1 MAPCYTLPA
10 MSNPPTGQD
19 LAGTVLAGKF
29 RLLSKLGEGGMSTVW
44 RAENLFVK
52 KTVAVKLM
60 HPEYARNPRT
70 LDRFRNEATSAG
82 RIGNAHICDIL
93 DFGQSELGPYIIM
106 EMLAGESFADLL
118 ERCGRIDPGLAVLII
133 RQSLRGLSAA
143 HAVGIVHRD
152 LKPENVFLH
161 YPEPNRMVVKLMDF
175 GISKFSEEMG
185 GGKTGAN
192 VLMGTPEYM
201 SPEQAE
207 GAANVDARTDI
218 WAMGVMLY
226 RAITGV
232 DPFRSNTLA
241 ATLLA
246 VTTKD
251 PPPMEQVLKGV
262 SPELAAVVQACL
274 AKDPNGRYPSSD
286 TLSQALAPFEA
297 APGTLP
303 PAEGEVVGA
312 GGSPTMPSVA
322 QANPSLPTYSS
333 ANQQLEMARAA
344 SLAGEEAA
352 GTAAGTA
359 AAAASIPATPVPAT
373 PPPTTPS
380 VQPAAPNAAQGAQTW
395 SNELS
400 GPPPGAEQS
409 WTMGDAGVGQR
420 PKPVSGG
427 GSGLI
432 IFLIVGL
439 LVVGGGVGFF
449 VFGPGKAMLA
459 GGGDTGAESGEPAE
473 TSGAGETGEVVAA
486 DADTAAAETASA
498 DGDTAAAE
506 GTTGTNEDVE
516 GTTGDTEA
524 AAEGTTGTTTEAAEG
539 TGTTGTTGETAGDSS
554 TGTTGGDGGTT
565 GGGDD
570 GSTSDG
576 STSGGS
582 GGSNKPNPDKS
593 KVFKSGNLYT
603 HRNRGPQGTYTQAMQ
618 YCLSL
623 RKKRFARLRGW
634 RSAKVNEIKR
644 FSNSGV
650 TKTLYWSKEQ
660 TGRGAKTVN
669 LFGGKVA
676 PSKQSNSKPRAF
688 CVASK

>member
-82 RIGNAHICDIL
+82 RIGNPHICDIL

-175 GISKFSEEMG
+175 GISKFTEEMG

-226 RAITGV
+226 RAITGA

-251 PPPMEQVLKGV
+251 PPSMEQVLKGA

-286 TLSQALAPFEA
+286 ALSQALAPFEA
-297 APGTLP
+297 PPGTLP
-303 PAEGEVVGA
+303 PAEGEAA
-312 GGSPTMPSVA
+312 GTDGSLTMPSVA

-344 SLAGEEAA
+344 SLAGEEGA

-359 AAAASIPATPVPAT
+359 AGAASVPATPIPATPVPAT
-373 PPPTTPS
+373 PTTPA
-380 VQPAAPNAAQGAQTW
+380 VQGAQTW

-400 GPPPGAEQS
+400 GPPPAAEQS
-409 WTMGDAGVGQR
+409 WTMGEAGVGQR

-439 LVVGGGVGFF
+439 LVIGGGVGFF
-449 VFGPGKAMLA
+449 GFGPGRAMLA
-459 GGGDTGAESGEPAE
+459 GGGDTGAESGGPAE
-473 TSGAGETGEVVAA
+473 TSAAGETGEPVAA
-486 DADTAAAETASA
+486 DATA
-498 DGDTAAAE
+498 GDTAAAE
-506 GTTGTNEDVE
+506 GTTG
-516 GTTGDTEA
+516 
-524 AAEGTTGTTTEAAEG
+524 AAEGTTGANQDIAATTGDEKDTEATGEESTGTTTGAAEG
-539 TGTTGTTGETAGDSS
+539 TSTTGETAGDSS
-554 TGTTGGDGGTT
+554 TGTTGTTTGDSTTSGGDGGATT
-565 GGGDD
+565 
-570 GSTSDG
+570 
-576 STSGGS
+576 GGS
-582 GGSNKPNPDKS
+582 GGGTKPNPDKS

-634 RSAKVNEIKR
+634 RSAKVSEIKR
-644 FSNSGV
+644 FANVGV

-660 TGRGAKTVN
+660 SGRGAKTVN
-669 LFGGKVA
+669 LFSGKVA